1 MRRSLIVGN
10 WKLNGTKGLAVSL
23 AKAVMDGV
31 EASKDVDIAICAPYV
46 YLPELSSMLKGHI
59 LELGAQN
66 VADHDSGAYTGE
78 ISAEML
84 AEFSCKYAIVGH
96 SERREYY
103 GDSNESVAARF
114 CQAIEAGIIPILCVG
129 ETLEQREQEQT
140 FQVIDAQL
148 EAVIA
153 KAGIEAFKQASIAYE
168 PVWAIGTGKT
178 ASPEQAEE
186 VHKHIRQLIAEKNV
200 EIANNLPIIYGGS
213 VKPNNA
219 ESLFSMPDIDGA
231 LIGGASLI
239 AEDFLSIYQSA

>member
-10 WKLNGTKGLAVSL
+10 WKLNGTKGESGRL
-23 AKAVMDGV
+23 AKAVLDGV
-31 EASKDVDIAICAPYV
+31 GGKDVDVAVCAPFV
-46 YLPELSSMLKGHI
+46 YLSELSGMLKGHD

-84 AEFSCKYAIVGH
+84 TEIDCKYVIVGH

-148 EAVIA
+148 EAVIE
-153 KAGIEAFKQASIAYE
+153 KAGIGAFNQASIAYE

-186 VHKHIRQLIAEKNV
+186 VHQHIRQLMADKNAEIAEK
-200 EIANNLPIIYGGS
+200 LPIIYGGS

-239 AEDFLSIYQSA
+239 ADDFISIYKAA

>member
-10 WKLNGTKGLAVSL
+10 WKLNGTKGESGRL
-23 AKAVMDGV
+23 AKAVLDGV
-31 EASKDVDIAICAPYV
+31 GGKDVDVAVCAPFV
-46 YLPELSSMLKGHI
+46 YLSELSGMLKGHD

-84 AEFSCKYAIVGH
+84 TEVGCKYVIVGH

-129 ETLEQREQEQT
+129 ETLEQREQDQT

-148 EAVIA
+148 EAVIE
-153 KAGIEAFKQASIAYE
+153 KAGIGTFNQASIAYE

-186 VHKHIRQLIAEKNV
+186 VHQHIRQLMADKNAEIAEK
-200 EIANNLPIIYGGS
+200 LPIIYGGS

-239 AEDFLSIYQSA
+239 ADDFISIYKAA

>member
-10 WKLNGTKGLAVSL
+10 WKLNGTKGESGRL
-23 AKAVMDGV
+23 AKAVLDGV
-31 EASKDVDIAICAPYV
+31 GGKDVDVAVCAPFV
-46 YLPELSSMLKGHI
+46 YLSELSGMLKGHD

-84 AEFSCKYAIVGH
+84 TEVDCKYVIVGH

-148 EAVIA
+148 EAVIE
-153 KAGIEAFKQASIAYE
+153 KAGIGAFNQASIAYE

-186 VHKHIRQLIAEKNV
+186 VHQHIRQLMADKNAEIAEK
-200 EIANNLPIIYGGS
+200 LPIIYGGS

-239 AEDFLSIYQSA
+239 ADDFISIYKAA

>member
-10 WKLNGTKGLAVSL
+10 WKLNGTKGNAKALAQATLDGLDKRDVDVAVS
-23 AKAVMDGV
+23 
-31 EASKDVDIAICAPYV
+31 APFV
-46 YLPELSSMLKGHI
+46 YLSELNDMLKGHD

-66 VADHDSGAYTGE
+66 VADQDSGAYTGE

-84 AEFSCKYAIVGH
+84 AEVGCKYAIVGH

-114 CQAIEAGIIPILCVG
+114 CQAIKAGIIPILCVG

-140 FQVIDAQL
+140 FQVIDEQL
-148 EAVIA
+148 AAVLDL
-153 KAGIEAFKQASIAYE
+153 AGIEAFKNAAIAYE

-186 VHKHIRQLIAEKNV
+186 VHQKIRQRIAEKNS
-200 EIANNLPIIYGGS
+200 EIGQDIRIIYGGS
-213 VKPNNA
+213 VKPGNA
-219 ESLFSMPDIDGA
+219 KELFSMANIDGA

-239 AEDFLSIYQSA
+239 ADDFISIYQSA

>member
-10 WKLNGTKGLAVSL
+10 WKLNGTKGESGRL
-23 AKAVMDGV
+23 AKAVLDGV
-31 EASKDVDIAICAPYV
+31 GGKDVDVAVCAPFV
-46 YLPELSSMLKGHI
+46 YLSELSGMLKGHD

-84 AEFSCKYAIVGH
+84 TEIDCKYVIVGH

-148 EAVIA
+148 EAVIE
-153 KAGIEAFKQASIAYE
+153 KAGIGAFNQASIAYE

-186 VHKHIRQLIAEKNV
+186 VHQHIRQLMADKNAEIAEK
-200 EIANNLPIIYGGS
+200 LPIIYGGS

-239 AEDFLSIYQSA
+239 ADDFISIYQAA

>member
-1 MRRSLIVGN
+1 ML
-10 WKLNGTKGLAVSL
+10 T
-23 AKAVMDGV
+23 
-31 EASKDVDIAICAPYV
+31 EVD
-46 YLPELSSMLKGHI
+46 
-59 LELGAQN
+59 
-66 VADHDSGAYTGE
+66 
-78 ISAEML
+78 
-84 AEFSCKYAIVGH
+84 CKYVIVGH

-148 EAVIA
+148 EAVIE
-153 KAGIEAFKQASIAYE
+153 KAGIGAFNQASIAYE

-186 VHKHIRQLIAEKNV
+186 VHQHIRQLMADKNAEIAEK
-200 EIANNLPIIYGGS
+200 LPIIYGGS

-239 AEDFLSIYQSA
+239 ADDFISIYKAA

>member
-10 WKLNGTKGLAVSL
+10 WKLNGTKGESGSL
-23 AKAVMDGV
+23 AKAVLDGIGG
-31 EASKDVDIAICAPYV
+31 KDVDVAVCAPFV
-46 YLPELSSMLKGHI
+46 YLSELSDMLKGHD

-66 VADHDSGAYTGE
+66 VADHGSGAYTGE

-84 AEFSCKYAIVGH
+84 TEAGCKYVIVGH

-148 EAVIA
+148 EAVIE
-153 KAGIEAFKQASIAYE
+153 KAGIGAFNQASIAYE

-186 VHKHIRQLIAEKNV
+186 VHQHIRQLMADKNAEIAEK
-200 EIANNLPIIYGGS
+200 LPIIYGGS

-239 AEDFLSIYQSA
+239 ADDFISIYQAA